1 MQRLVSDTIDDED
14 VDGDVDGAIRGGGDD
29 ASALLDEELAVLDV
43 NKVHNDPGQYAHLH
57 QSQHH
62 HEHQINSNLPVDE
75 WNSLVDTGG
84 QHTISES
91 DEESLLDHIFQP

>member
-57 QSQHH
+57 Q
-62 HEHQINSNLPVDE
+62 INSNLPVDE

-84 QHTISES
+84 HHTISES